1 MIIFIIYKTTEIT
14 EWIELHKRIQL
25 SCLPISM
32 KRWTMAKSFTREEDV
47 LVNWPPKALNLRIMQ
62 NWDMSED
69 ESIRDPFYLFNAF
82 SLFPPSSTV
91 QHTQLP
97 AMLQPS
103 SPLTGRG
110 WPRADPE
117 LCGSREMQISQA
129 PGREAFCIYL
139 LSLLGTSPPASEAC
153 APPWIFSDKSLRNPL
168 QGSLLHPCPKSGLD

>member
-1 MIIFIIYKTTEIT
+1 MLYLSSETQRMIIFIIYKTTEIT

-32 KRWTMAKSFTREEDV
+32 KRWTTAKSFTREEDV

-69 ESIRDPFYLFNAF
+69 ESIRDPLYLFNAF

-117 LCGSREMQISQA
+117 LCGSSRCKSAKPQGEKLSAFIS
-129 PGREAFCIYL
+129 C
-139 LSLLGTSPPASEAC
+139 LS
-153 APPWIFSDKSLRNPL
+153 
-168 QGSLLHPCPKSGLD
+168 